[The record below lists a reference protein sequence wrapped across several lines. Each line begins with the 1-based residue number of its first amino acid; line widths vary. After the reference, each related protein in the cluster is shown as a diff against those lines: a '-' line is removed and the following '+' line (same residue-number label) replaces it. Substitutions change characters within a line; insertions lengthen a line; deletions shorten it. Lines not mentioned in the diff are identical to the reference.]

1 MSNEHMA
8 QLATHRYTITVPD
21 NLAKLIEKVCAQEGR
36 NRSELFREAFRVYL
50 STRTHTANSAPRK
63 EDPFRLFW
71 PEWSSKNDQAY
82 DRLAVES
89 EKDRLLEQ
97 WAQMVETAPGFE
109 DVRAVSGNVNAI
121 AGESIA

>member
-1 MSNEHMA
+1 MSKKHMA

-21 NLAKLIEKVCAQEGR
+21 NMAKLIEKVCAQEGC

-50 STRTHTANSAPRK
+50 STGAHTANSAPRM
-63 EDPFRLFW
+63 EDPLRLFW
-71 PEWSSKNDQAY
+71 PEWSSKNDPAY
-82 DRLAVES
+82 DRLALES

-97 WAQMVETAPGFE
+97 WAQMAESAPGFE
-109 DVRAVSGNVNAI
+109 DVRAVSGNVNAV